1 MNNNENLAKLAIRKS
16 LLKEY
21 KNSSNERIVYINDN
35 TEFQIEVYNPYNYV
49 IGVSFSFNNNYQGNS
64 SLLVVRPGERIWL
77 DRYLDN
83 DAKLLFSTY
92 EINNIRQNREAIKDN
107 GNLVIRFF
115 KEDNHDWK
123 NNIWISNINKNYDW
137 NELKPINVYYN
148 NSYPNYST
156 CVSNADYTATTA
168 TTSSINNSSLSK
180 SLTSANYKTNFSN
193 KIETGRIE
201 RGSRSNQK
209 LKDVNIDF
217 EYFPFRT
224 ETIHILP
231 TSQKPVTSNDLKKK
245 YCTECGRKI
254 SPKYKYCPFCGN
266 KVQ

>member
-1 MNNNENLAKLAIRKS
+1 MNNNENLAKLAVRKS

-64 SLLVVRPGERIWL
+64 QLLVVRPGERIWL

-92 EINNIRQNREAIKDN
+92 EINNTRQNREAIRDN

-123 NNIWISNINKNYDW
+123 NNIWVSNIKNYDW
-137 NELKPINVYYN
+137 EELKPINVYYN
-148 NSYPNYST
+148 NSYPNYTTSITST
-156 CVSNADYTATTA
+156 ASTFNDYTATSAST
-168 TTSSINNSSLSK
+168 NNYSDIKCSSLNIEN
-180 SLTSANYKTNFSN
+180 AN

-209 LKDVNIDF
+209 IKDVNIDF